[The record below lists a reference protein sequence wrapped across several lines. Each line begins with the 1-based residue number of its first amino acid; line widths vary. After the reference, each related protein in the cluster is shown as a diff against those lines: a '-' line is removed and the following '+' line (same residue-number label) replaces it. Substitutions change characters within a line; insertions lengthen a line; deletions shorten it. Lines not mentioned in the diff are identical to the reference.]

1 MNGNVLSRGMS
12 EVGGVLGSIRAMDFY
27 RKIPR
32 DLTEPTLAGGTM
44 SVLSTIVMG
53 MLLLWQVRPLRVS
66 LLADG
71 ISPLYWTST

>member
-1 MNGNVLSRGMS
+1 MSPLSRRERGGMNANVLSNGMS

-44 SVLSTIVMG
+44 SVLSTVIMG
-53 MLLLWQVRPLRVS
+53 LLLLWQVRV
-66 LLADG
+66 
-71 ISPLYWTST
+71 Y